1 MKSFQ
6 CKSFILLAAFLIS
19 LPSFGQGLKAFK
31 LKNGLSVYIW
41 EDNTKSDVYGAVGVR
56 TGSVNDPEQYTGLA
70 HYLEHVMFK
79 GTDKISTLDWAVEEP
94 IYQQIIAKY
103 DEMAEETDPAKKE
116 AIGKEINELTIE
128 AGKVSVSSEF
138 SNLME
143 SMGAQG
149 LNAGTSYDYTIYY
162 NSFPA
167 YQINKWLEISSQRF
181 INPVFRT
188 FQAELETVYE
198 EYNRSQDN
206 PGRMQQEFL
215 LSKAFEGHP
224 YSRSV
229 IGLPEHLKNPRLS
242 KLLEY
247 YNTWYAPENMVL
259 ILVGNVHAQQ
269 ISGRINAAFS
279 RLPKRSVPERK
290 KYPELEIKGRTQ
302 YNAKIGYYP
311 SVYLVYK
318 GVPAGH
324 PDEKALEIVMSL
336 LANDSNTG
344 TLNKLVIDGELT
356 SGGAFPMTFREQGRN
371 VISVIPLYDENQQR
385 FESHKSAE
393 KKALKAIQ
401 QIANGEFEDWA
412 VEAIKNNMCRD
423 YDLQMEFNENR
434 ANELMDAFI
443 YEKDLSQVLNYKDEI
458 MGITHED
465 IKRVAKQYLS
475 DDYLAFYIDKGDNKE
490 KNKIKKPGYK
500 PIESPVGKQ
509 SLYAT
514 QFKSMPIGHVDEK
527 LIDFSNV
534 QTRKLNDR
542 SQMYYTPN
550 TENNVFSLTLRYG
563 VGEREFPKLGIAAE
577 LMNNAGIMGIYEP
590 QQLKEEL
597 SKINATCSVNADDNY
612 LYITMRGYEETL
624 PQACQLLARQIL
636 MPKLDDKQLSR
647 IKGSILGSRQQRKEN
662 VSLLA
667 NALTQYIRHGEKSSY
682 IEELTDKEVY
692 ELQIAE
698 LTGDIN
704 RAANY
709 EAEIFYC
716 GTLPFENAYDILS
729 QNLPL
734 VANERP
740 SQSPQDRPLA
750 PVTENTIY
758 FLPNTNAEQAQ
769 ISFYMPMQKYDK
781 KDDVLRDAFYQ
792 YFSGGFNGLVINE
805 IREKR
810 SMAYSAGAAIKTPE
824 VTGNPTYMIGS
835 IGTQNDKAND
845 AIDVF
850 MGLINDMPKNPDRI
864 SNIKSYMR
872 QEALSSHP
880 DFRYKAQYLKMYQQ
894 MGYKGDPAEENLPK
908 IDALTFDDIVKFYEE
923 NIKGKPYAIGIMGNP
938 KDIDLKK
945 LEKYGKVVKLTER
958 KLFNTKD
965 SLF

>member
-79 GTDKISTLDWAVEEP
+79 GTDKISTLDWAAEEP

-103 DEMAEETDPAKKE
+103 DKMAEETDPAKKE
-116 AIGKEINELTIE
+116 AIGKEINKLTIE

-269 ISGRINAAFS
+269 ISGRINAAFG
-279 RLPKRSVPERK
+279 RLPKRSIPERK
-290 KYPELEIKGRTQ
+290 QYPDLEIKGRTQ
-302 YNAKIGYYP
+302 YNAQIGYYP

-324 PDEKALEIVMSL
+324 PDEKALEIAMNL

-344 TLNKLVIDGELT
+344 TLNKLVLDGELT
-356 SGGAFPMTFREQGRN
+356 NGGSFPMTFREQGRN
-371 VISVIPLYDENQQR
+371 VINVIPLYDENQRR
-385 FESHKSAE
+385 FDSNKSAE

-475 DDYLAFYIDKGDNKE
+475 DNYLALYIDKGDNKE
-490 KNKIKKPGYK
+490 KKKIKKPGYK
-500 PIESPVGKQ
+500 PIEPPVGKQ

-514 QFKSMPIGHVDEK
+514 QFKSMPIGRVDEK
-527 LIDFSNV
+527 FIDFSNV

-667 NALTQYIRHGEKSSY
+667 NALTQYIRYGEKSSY

-945 LEKYGKVVKLTER
+945 LEKYGKVVKLNER

-965 SLF
+965 TLF

>member
-269 ISGRINAAFS
+269 ISGRINAAFG
-279 RLPKRSVPERK
+279 RLPKRSIPERK
-290 KYPELEIKGRTQ
+290 QYPDLEIKGRTQ
-302 YNAKIGYYP
+302 YNAQIGYYP

-324 PDEKALEIVMSL
+324 PDEKALEIAMNL

-344 TLNKLVIDGELT
+344 TLNKLVLDGELT

-371 VISVIPLYDENQQR
+371 VINVIPLYDENQRR
-385 FESHKSAE
+385 FDSNKSAE

-527 LIDFSNV
+527 FIDFSNV

-667 NALTQYIRHGEKSSY
+667 NALAQYIRHGEKSSY

-769 ISFYMPMQKYDK
+769 ISFYMPMQKHDK

-850 MGLINDMPKNPDRI
+850 MGLINDMPKNPERI

-945 LEKYGKVVKLTER
+945 LEKYGKVVKLNER

-965 SLF
+965 TLF

>member
-356 SGGAFPMTFREQGRN
+356 NGGAFPMTFREQGRN

-527 LIDFSNV
+527 FIDFSNV

-563 VGEREFPKLGIAAE
+563 VGEREFPKLSIAAE

-769 ISFYMPMQKYDK
+769 ISFYMPMQKHDK

>member
-6 CKSFILLAAFLIS
+6 CKSFILLAAFLLS

-79 GTDKISTLDWAVEEP
+79 GTDKISTLDWATEEP

-103 DEMAEETDPAKKE
+103 DEMAEETDPVKKE

-242 KLLEY
+242 KLIEY

-269 ISGRINAAFS
+269 ISGRINAAFG
-279 RLPKRSVPERK
+279 RLPKRSIPERK
-290 KYPELEIKGRTQ
+290 QYPDLEIKGRTQ

-318 GVPAGH
+318 GVPSGH
-324 PDEKALEIVMSL
+324 PDEKALEIAMNL
-336 LANDSNTG
+336 LANNSNTG

-371 VISVIPLYDENQQR
+371 VINVIPLYDENQRR
-385 FESHKSAE
+385 FESNKNAE

-412 VEAIKNNMCRD
+412 IEAIKNNMCRD

-443 YEKDLSQVLNYKDEI
+443 YNKDLGEVLNYKDEI
-458 MGITHED
+458 MAITNED

-475 DDYLAFYIDKGDNKE
+475 DDYLALYIDEGDSKE
-490 KNKIKKPGYK
+490 KEKIKKPGYK
-500 PIESPVGKQ
+500 PIEPPVGKQ

-514 QFKSMPIGHVDEK
+514 QFKTMPIGHVDEK
-527 LIDFSNV
+527 FIDFSDV
-534 QTRKLNDR
+534 QTKKLNDR
-542 SQMYYTPN
+542 SQMYYTQNP
-550 TENNVFSLTLRYG
+550 ENNVFSLTLRYG

-577 LMNNAGIMGIYEP
+577 LMNNAGIMGAFEP

-647 IKGSILGSRQQRKEN
+647 IKGSILGNRQQRKEN

-667 NALTQYIRHGEKSSY
+667 NALTQYIRYGEKSSY

-716 GTLPFENAYDILS
+716 GTLPFENAYAILS

-750 PVTENTIY
+750 PVTENTVY
-758 FLPNTNAEQAQ
+758 FLPNTKAEQAQ

-781 KDDVLRDAFYQ
+781 KDDVLRDAFEQ
-792 YFSGGFNGLVINE
+792 YFSGGFNGLVIDE

-810 SMAYSAGAAIKTPE
+810 SMAYSAGAAIMTPE
-824 VTGNPTYMIGS
+824 VTGNPTCLIGS

-850 MGLINDMPKNPDRI
+850 MGLINDMPKNANRI
-864 SNIKSYMR
+864 DNIKSYMR

-923 NIKGKPYAIGIMGNP
+923 NIKGKSYAIGIMGNP

-945 LEKYGKVVKLTER
+945 LEKYGKVIKLNER

-965 SLF
+965 SMF

>member
-527 LIDFSNV
+527 FIDFSNV

-577 LMNNAGIMGIYEP
+577 LMNSAGVMGIYEP
-590 QQLKEEL
+590 RQLKEEL

-667 NALTQYIRHGEKSSY
+667 NALAQYIRYGEKSSY

-769 ISFYMPMQKYDK
+769 ISFYMPMQKHDK